1 MSLKIF
7 AFSGVYREKSLTS
20 YCLSRLISDINN
32 LSITE
37 TTSFFKPTTS
47 FNIKFIQTADIFST
61 GKDSISDSMDSLR
74 NEMLSS
80 DIILLG
86 TPVYLRQVSG
96 CMKSFLDRIGNWT
109 HTLDLRG
116 KLCINVTINSA
127 NGGEDTSRYLDY
139 IVQQMGMSLDSSIL
153 ISTGSMDMT
162 VINNIIDVSAQKL
175 MRHIYHKAFNISNLQ
190 EEKYRVYKS
199 MYQVSNPK
207 NRDEL
212 LWSTTKL
219 PNFSSYKKL
228 FTDDLSLG
236 LRNYH

>member
-1 MSLKIF
+1 MSLKLF

-20 YCLSRLISDINN
+20 YCLSRLISDIKNI
-32 LSITE
+32 STTE
-37 TTSFFKPTTS
+37 TASFFKPTTS
-47 FNIKFIQTADIFST
+47 FNIKFIENTDIFST
-61 GKDSISDSMDSLR
+61 EKDPISDSMESLR

-116 KLCINVTINSA
+116 KLCINVTVNSA
-127 NGGEDTSRYLDY
+127 NGGKDTSNYLDY

-153 ISTGSMDMT
+153 ISTGSMDMA
-162 VINNIIDVSAQKL
+162 VINNIIDVSAQNL
-175 MRHIYHKAFNISNLQ
+175 MRHICQKRFNISALQ

-199 MYQVSNPK
+199 MYQVSHPR

-219 PNFSSYKKL
+219 SDFPNYKKL
-228 FTDDLSLG
+228 FIDDLSLG
-236 LRNYH
+236 LRDYR